1 MLHAAFL
8 LLFMI
13 VAAPVAS
20 YIPLAA
26 LAAVLATVA
35 WNMAER
41 SQIAMI
47 LRHDRGEA
55 MVLLA
60 TFLLTV
66 FRDLTEGIAVGVTLG
81 AILFMHRMAQLVQV
95 TSHQQWIEDDVGDQV
110 EPRPLYTPGENN
122 HDILAYRIAGPFFF
136 GAASTVAGVLDEIGA
151 RPKAFVLDLSA
162 VPLADGAGA
171 QTLIGFAAKA
181 RRAGAKVYIAAA
193 APHVAETLIACGL
206 DERLVTYA
214 PDLEEARKLARSAIT
229 AAAAA

>member
-1 MLHAAFL
+1 MLHALFL

-13 VAAPVAS
+13 IAAPVAS

-41 SQIAMI
+41 SQIALI

-55 MVLLA
+55 LVLLA
-60 TFLLTV
+60 TFLLTI

-95 TSHQQWIEDDVGDQV
+95 TSHQPWIEEDVGDQV
-110 EPRPLYTPGENN
+110 DPRPPYMPGENN

-136 GAASTVAGVLDEIGA
+136 GAASAVAGVLDEIGA

-171 QTLIGFAAKA
+171 QALIGFATKA
-181 RRAGAKVYIAAA
+181 QRAGAKVYIAAA
-193 APHVAETLIACGL
+193 APAVADTLIACGL
-206 DERLVTYA
+206 GAALVTYA
-214 PDLEEARKLARSAIT
+214 PSLAEARNLARAAIEAT
-229 AAAAA
+229 ATV